1 MDEVTRGELEKLHGR
16 INDMR
21 ERIVTLEAQQPHIN
35 AALLRI
41 EGSVGKLADRIRNA
55 LWALLLLVL
64 SPLAVLLIKAFASA
78 RCLLISNS
86 NESGDR
92 LALPKTAPGSPPQ
105 PSLPDAAAIFNRGG
119 KHDIRLHP
127 HLPALCRG
135 NPCHQGGDCA

>member
-1 MDEVTRGELEKLHGR
+1 VGNHHGRTLSPNDQHGSGTMDEVTRGELEKLHGR

-64 SPLAVLLIKAFASA
+64 SPLAVLLIKAFAS
-78 RCLLISNS
+78 
-86 NESGDR
+86 G
-92 LALPKTAPGSPPQ
+92 ALSA
-105 PSLPDAAAIFNRGG
+105 
-119 KHDIRLHP
+119 
-127 HLPALCRG
+127 HL
-135 NPCHQGGDCA
+135 